1 MNILFFDWP
10 CFCKKDAA
18 DAMKRLGHSV
28 DYFFHPDYMDRVS
41 ADFDAAL
48 DAFLFGGTYNCIF
61 SYNFF
66 PLIAESCKRNHLR
79 YLSVVYDAPHVA
91 LYSYTVIYPC
101 NTIFVFDRAQYQ
113 ELSAMGITTVHY
125 LPLAGNADHIDEL
138 LAQPHDASGYR
149 SDVTFVGSLYN
160 ETHTMFDR
168 LTGLSDYA
176 RGYLDAVMQ
185 AQLRVYGYYFIEEV
199 LDERILS
206 ELSSALPYDAGNTGI
221 QSLSYIY
228 GNYVIGR
235 KLTELDR
242 IRTLTSAAA
251 AHPLRLY
258 TPDRSWQAPGVRNM
272 GPADYASELPYIFHY
287 SRINL
292 NITLKSIKT
301 GIPLR
306 AIDIMSAGG
315 FLLTNFQADFLDYF
329 VPDEDFVYYN
339 DLQDLNEKIDY
350 YLSHEQER
358 QRIAANGRNKIRQ
371 CLGFDLLFSE
381 MFRVMDAA
389 EECYVC

>member
-1 MNILFFDWP
+1 MKILFLDWP
-10 CFCKKDAA
+10 CFCKNDAILTLQ
-18 DAMKRLGHSV
+18 RLGHSV
-28 DYFFHPDYMDRVS
+28 SRFFHPDYTERSS
-41 ADFDAAL
+41 AGFDAAL
-48 DAFLFGGTYNCIF
+48 DHAVSSQSIDCIF

-66 PLIAESCKRNHLR
+66 PLVSEGCKRNHLK

-101 NTIFVFDRAQYQ
+101 NTIFLFDRAQYQ
-113 ELSAMGITTVHY
+113 ELAAMGITTVHY
-125 LPLAGNADHIDEL
+125 LPLAGNAAHIDEL
-138 LAQPHDASGYR
+138 LTQPHEAATFR
-149 SDVTFVGSLYN
+149 SDITFVGSLYN

-168 LTGLSDYA
+168 LTGLGDYA
-176 RGYLDAVMQ
+176 RGYLDAIMQ
-185 AQLRVYGYYFIEEV
+185 AQLRIYGYYFIEEL
-199 LDERILS
+199 LDDRILN
-206 ELSSALPYDAGNTGI
+206 ELSAALPYDAGNTGI
-221 QSLSYIY
+221 QSLPYIY

-242 IRTLTSAAA
+242 IKTLTSVAA

-258 TPDRSWQAPGVRNM
+258 TPDRSWQAPGIENM
-272 GPADYASELPYIFHY
+272 GPADYVSELPYIFHY

-329 VPDEDFVYYN
+329 IPDEDFVYYN

-350 YLSHEQER
+350 YLSHEEER
-358 QRIAANGRNKIRQ
+358 QRIALNGRKKVHT
-371 CLGFDLLFSE
+371 CCSYELLFSQ
-381 MFRVMDAA
+381 MFQILNT
-389 EECYVC
+389 

>member
-10 CFCKKDAA
+10 CFCKKDAVTA
-18 DAMKRLGHSV
+18 FKQLGHSV
-28 DYFFHPDYMDRVS
+28 AFFFHPDYTERRS
-41 ADFDAAL
+41 AEFDAAL
-48 DAFLFGGTYNCIF
+48 DTFLADGAYDCIF

-66 PLIAESCKRNHLR
+66 PLISEGCKRNHLR

-101 NTIFVFDRAQYQ
+101 NTIFLFDRAQYL
-113 ELSAMGITTVHY
+113 ELASMGIPTVHY
-125 LPLAGNADHIDEL
+125 LPLAGNAERIDEL
-138 LAQPHDASGYR
+138 LAQPHDAGRFR

-160 ETHTMFDR
+160 ESHNMFDR
-168 LTGLSDYA
+168 LTGISEYT
-176 RGYLDAVMQ
+176 RGYLDAIMQ
-185 AQLRVYGYYFIEEV
+185 AQLRIYGYYFIEEV
-199 LDERILS
+199 LDENILND
-206 ELSSALPYDAGNTGI
+206 LSASLPYDAGNTGI
-221 QSLSYIY
+221 QSLPYIY

-251 AHPLRLY
+251 GHPLRLY
-258 TPDRSWQAPGVRNM
+258 TPDRSYRAPGIENM
-272 GPADYASELPYIFHY
+272 GPADYISELPYIFYY
-287 SRINL
+287 SKINL

-329 VPDEDFVYYN
+329 IPNEDFVYYN
-339 DLQDLNEKIDY
+339 DLQDLNEKIAY
-350 YLSHEQER
+350 YLSHEEER
-358 QRIAANGRNKIRQ
+358 QQIAANGRNKIQ
-371 CLGFDLLFSE
+371 QYLSFQLLFSE
-381 MFRVMDAA
+381 MLRVIDLPAPT
-389 EECYVC
+389 